1 MKGCEGC
8 GGGKGEGGNLILQEG
23 NGGGVEVE
31 GGRDGR
37 VARGLFQRLI
47 VVGGWIAGTST
58 HAAPTSCTSRLV
70 QVLYHGQVLYGVYL
84 YYSKVPGQYGT
95 GLVAWS

>member
-1 MKGCEGC
+1 VKGCEGC

-47 VVGGWIAGTST
+47 VVGGRIAGTST
-58 HAAPTSCTSRLV
+58 SRLV
-70 QVLYHGQVLYGVYL
+70 LDHGQVLYSL
-84 YYSKVPGQYGT
+84 LK
-95 GLVAWS
+95 